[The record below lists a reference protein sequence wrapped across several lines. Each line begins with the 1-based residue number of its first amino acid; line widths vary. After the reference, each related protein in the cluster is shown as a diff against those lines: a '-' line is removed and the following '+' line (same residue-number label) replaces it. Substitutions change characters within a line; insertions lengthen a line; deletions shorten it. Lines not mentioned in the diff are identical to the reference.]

1 MFTSTFFLYEKFHS
15 NRITLL
21 KSNQLYQTD
30 KIPDLVINS
39 TITESDQL
47 SV

>member
-1 MFTSTFFLYEKFHS
+1 MFTSTFFLYEKFYS

-30 KIPDLVINS
+30 KTSDLVINL

-47 SV
+47 SI